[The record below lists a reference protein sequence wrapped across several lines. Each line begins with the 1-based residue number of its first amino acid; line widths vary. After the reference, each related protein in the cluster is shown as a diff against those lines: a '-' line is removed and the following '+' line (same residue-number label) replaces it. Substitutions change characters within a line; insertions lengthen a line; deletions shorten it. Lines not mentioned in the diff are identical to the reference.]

1 MLQLLIKKILPFLLF
16 LASFGG
22 FAQQDAWVYFN
33 GKPDSAT
40 YLANPLTM
48 LTQKSLDR
56 RIAQNID
63 LDVKDLPIFPSY
75 ITQISTAS
83 GITVM
88 AKSKWLNALHIR
100 GSAENIQLLS
110 ALSFVSS
117 IEFADKTLNAN
128 ASGKGAS
135 TSEFQAVNKILDSQT
150 TFAYGNSN
158 NQIAML
164 GGHLLHQQNFTG
176 MGKTIAVMD
185 SGFPGVNTAAP
196 FQRLIT
202 NNLILGGYNYVG
214 QSSNFYTSNS
224 HGTLVLSTMGG
235 YVENSLIGTAPDASY
250 YLFITEDVASEN
262 PVEESYW
269 VEAAEEADRLGVDI
283 INTSLGYFGYDNTNY
298 SHTYANM
305 NGITAFA
312 SRGADIAFSRG
323 IICVTSAGNS
333 GSSPSPHIAVPAESR
348 HTLAIGAVNAA
359 GLYASFSSIGP
370 SFDGRIKPDVVA
382 QGVQAVVANPAGTIG
397 LANGTSFSGPITAGM
412 VACLWQA
419 LPTKTNAEI
428 IQIIKQSGS
437 LFVNPTPQLGY
448 GIPNYN
454 NALLTTLANNSQE
467 IKTVS
472 IYPNPAKDILNINT
486 ISADAFI
493 EIYSALGQKFL
504 ETKVTSTNV
513 TIPVSQLSS
522 GIYFCRISWG
532 GTTIA
537 QKFIKQ

>member
-1 MLQLLIKKILPFLLF
+1 MKKLLLFLLF
-16 LASFGG
+16 LASVGG

-33 GKPDSAT
+33 DKPDSAAF
-40 YLANPLTM
+40 LANPLTM

-56 RIAQNID
+56 RIVQNIALD
-63 LDVKDLPIFPSY
+63 LKDVPIFPSY
-75 ITQISTAS
+75 ITQISTAT

-100 GSAENIQLLS
+100 GSVENIQLLS
-110 ALSFVSS
+110 VFTFVNS

-128 ASGKGAS
+128 ASGKVAS
-135 TSEFQAVNKILDSQT
+135 TSEFQAVNKILDTQT

-176 MGKTIAVMD
+176 TGKTIAVMD

-196 FQRLIT
+196 FQRLVT

-235 YVENSLIGTAPDASY
+235 YVENSLVGTAPDASY

-283 INTSLGYFGYDNTNY
+283 INTSLGYFGYDNPNY
-298 SHTYANM
+298 SHTYADM

-312 SRGADIAFSRG
+312 SRGADVAFSRG

-333 GSSPSPHIAVPAESR
+333 GSSANPHIAVPAESL

-382 QGVQAVVANPAGTIG
+382 QGVQAVVANPSGTIG

-419 LPTKTNAEI
+419 LPNKTNAEI

-437 LFVNPTPQLGY
+437 LFANPTPQLGY
-448 GIPNYN
+448 GIPNFN
-454 NALLTTLANNSQE
+454 NALTSTLGTSFPE
-467 IKTVS
+467 IKTVT
-472 IYPNPAKDILNINT
+472 IHPNPAKDVLNIST
-486 ISADAFI
+486 FSTDTFV
-493 EIYSALGQKFL
+493 EIYSALGQKVL
-504 ETKVTSTNV
+504 ETKATSAKIS
-513 TIPVSQLSS
+513 IPVSQLPA
-522 GIYFCRISWG
+522 GVYFCRINSEAS
-532 GTTIA
+532 TTT